1 MPSLVTHST
10 PRASGLQGK
19 KLLTENDVIF
29 NTQENENS
37 HKFPQQMFFKTKNTN
52 QSQQDKTVHSE
63 MPHRRTPKSNTVN
76 NNINL

>member
-37 HKFPQQMFFKTKNTN
+37 HKFPQQMFFKTTKNTN
-52 QSQQDKTVHSE
+52 QSQQDRTTHSE
-63 MPHRRTPKSNTVN
+63 MRRTPKNNTVN